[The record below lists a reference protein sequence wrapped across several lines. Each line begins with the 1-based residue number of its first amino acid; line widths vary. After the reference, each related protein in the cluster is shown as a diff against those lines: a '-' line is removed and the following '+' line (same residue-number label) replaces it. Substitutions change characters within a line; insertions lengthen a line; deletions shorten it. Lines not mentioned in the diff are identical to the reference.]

1 MISAASAAVA
11 EASGLASAYVHIP
24 FCARICPYCDFT
36 VVAGRDDVVNRYIS
50 ALRREIAESA
60 PWRPLDAVFVGGG
73 TPSRVGADRLGGLLE
88 EIRGRHGIAI
98 DAEVTLEANPEDVD
112 LVGARA
118 LVAAGFTR
126 ISLGVQSFDD
136 EVLADLGRV
145 HDAERA
151 VAAVG
156 AALAAGFGSVS
167 VDLIFG
173 SPAESDSSWLA
184 SLRTAVDLEPHH
196 VSTYALT
203 VEPGTVLWKEVRHGA
218 SEPDADVQADRW
230 DMAVSVLTAAGYER
244 YEVSNHA
251 RVGHHCRYNAAVW
264 AHAEYLA
271 FGLGAHGYR
280 NGVRTVNVRRLDTYL
295 DRVERGMGP
304 VQASEEVGGW
314 AAEQERLLV
323 GLRRTAGAV
332 LGEGGIELL
341 RSDWG
346 RRLVDHGVVAEVDD
360 RLVVTR
366 PLLTDEVLRA
376 ILALEPPA

>member
-36 VVAGRDDVVNRYIS
+36 VVAGRDDGVDRYIS

-73 TPSRVGADRLGGLLE
+73 TPSRMGVDRLGGVLDEL
-88 EIRGRHGIAI
+88 RGRHGIAT
-98 DAEVTLEANPEDVD
+98 DAEVTLEANPEDID
-112 LVGARA
+112 IDAARA

-126 ISLGVQSFDD
+126 ISLGIQSFDNA
-136 EVLADLGRV
+136 VLADLGRV

-151 VAAVG
+151 LAAVG
-156 AALAAGFGSVS
+156 AALAAGFASVS

-173 SPAESDSSWLA
+173 SPAESDSSWMA
-184 SLRTAVDLEPHH
+184 SLRTAIDLGPDH

-203 VEPGTVLWKEVRHGA
+203 VEPGTVLWKEVRRGA

-230 DMAVSVLTAAGYER
+230 EMAVSVLAAAGYER

-251 RVGHHCRYNAAVW
+251 RAGHHCRYNAAVW
-264 AHAEYLA
+264 ARAEYLA
-271 FGLGAHGYR
+271 FGVGAHGYR

-295 DRVERGMGP
+295 DRVERGIGP
-304 VQASEEVGGW
+304 IQASEEVGGW
-314 AAEQERLLV
+314 AGEQERLLV

-332 LGEGGIELL
+332 LGAGGMLLL

-346 RRLVDHGVVAEVDD
+346 RRLVENGVVAVVDD

-366 PLLTDEVLRA
+366 PLLTDEVSRA
-376 ILALEPPA
+376 ILALEPPV